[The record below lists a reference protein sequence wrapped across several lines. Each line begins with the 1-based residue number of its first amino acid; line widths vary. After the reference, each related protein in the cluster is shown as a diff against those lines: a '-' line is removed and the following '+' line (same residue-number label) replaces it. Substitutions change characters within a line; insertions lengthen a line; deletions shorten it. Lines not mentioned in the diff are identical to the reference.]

1 VPELWTLGLE
11 SPATMKTIHHI
22 LGIIWIIISGYFCVS
37 SSLTIFRIIGDFHLM
52 SMVGLVFFTLLYLAG
67 AVASFYILR
76 DSRLGRV
83 IVGIVALLTVLANLI
98 GLSPFLNMQA
108 FSSVGIAL
116 DIFALASASILLFS
130 RKYVAA

>member
-1 VPELWTLGLE
+1 
-11 SPATMKTIHHI
+11 
-22 LGIIWIIISGYFCVS
+22 
-37 SSLTIFRIIGDFHLM
+37 M

-98 GLSPFLNMQA
+98 GLSPFLNLQS
-108 FSSVGIAL
+108 FSFMGIAL

-130 RKYVAA
+130 RKYVVA